1 MSSGPD
7 DLTGL
12 YLDHWQHPMNLTGL
26 DDGTPSKFARM
37 DILPNQ
43 MDPSMHLNQFD
54 LAGGMVTGMY
64 QQQPQGPQ
72 SSSSSGNADSKERYA
87 RENHSEIERRRR
99 NKMTHYINELAEMV
113 PQCAALGRKPDK
125 LTILR
130 MAVTHMKSIRDAST
144 NGHPNDPTSFKPT
157 FLTDQELKHLILE
170 AANGFLFVVSCDSG
184 RVLYVA
190 DSIMPVLNL
199 RPEDWNHRS
208 IYDLIHPDD
217 MDKVRDQLCGSE
229 ASLNRV
235 LDIKSGTVKKEQPG
249 TVRVHMSC
257 RRGFICRMRLGMLEP
272 MHRLRNRRPLFT
284 HNGQNYV
291 VVHCTG
297 YIKNSP
303 PVGVEA
309 PQTSCLVAIGR
320 LQIASMPLGSD
331 PLSPQL
337 EQFTMRITDDG
348 KINFV
353 DQRAAQMLGL
363 NLDQTFIN
371 RHIWQVVDPANEQSV
386 RDAFQQMMTGQDVM
400 QEPCRLRA
408 SPDRFVPCILEAH
421 KFLNPFNNQFEYVVA
436 KATLVEDNQQSQFI
450 PSQPW
455 QAEPTIGQG
464 NTAPIQNSSG
474 MEFSQQN
481 NLQDDPWVTGPSAGQ
496 STNSATYGS
505 MDDSWSGP
513 SAWSG

>member
-1 MSSGPD
+1 MSNGHD
-7 DLTGL
+7 DLNGL
-12 YLDHWQHPMNLTGL
+12 YLDPWQHSMNLANL

-37 DILPNQ
+37 DMTMNP
-43 MDPSMHLNQFD
+43 MDQIHQFEI
-54 LAGGMVTGMY
+54 GSNMTTGMY
-64 QQQPQGPQ
+64 QQQQGGPQ

-130 MAVTHMKSIRDAST
+130 MAVTHMKSIPSL
-144 NGHPNDPTSFKPT
+144 NGHPNDLTSFKPT

-170 AANGFLFVVSCDSG
+170 SANGFLFVVSCDSG

-190 DSIMPVLNL
+190 DSIIPALNL

-235 LDIKSGTVKKEQPG
+235 LDMKSGTVKKEQTG
-249 TVRVHMSC
+249 GVRIHMSC

-272 MHRLRNRRPLFT
+272 MHRLRNRRPIFN

-297 YIKNSP
+297 YIKNAP
-303 PVGVEA
+303 PNGIDA
-309 PQTSCLVAIGR
+309 PQQTSCLVAIGR
-320 LQIASMPLGSD
+320 LQIASMPLGND

-337 EQFTMRITDDG
+337 EQFTMRIMEDG

-353 DQRAAQMLGL
+353 DQRAAQILGL

-371 RHIWQVVDPANEQSV
+371 RFIWQIVDPLNEQSV
-386 RDAFQQMMTGQDVM
+386 RDSFQNMMNGQEIM
-400 QEPCRLRA
+400 QEPCRLRTNN
-408 SPDRFVPCILEAH
+408 SERFISCILEAH

-436 KATLVEDNQQSQFI
+436 KATMVEDSHQQNQFLQ
-450 PSQPW
+450 QPPLW
-455 QAEPTIGQG
+455 QELPTTIGQ
-464 NTAPIQNSSG
+464 PISDTQFSTQNGS
-474 MEFSQQN
+474 
-481 NLQDDPWVTGPSAGQ
+481 NLPEDPWVTGPGNGT
-496 STNSATYGS
+496 TNYGTTL
-505 MDDSWSGP
+505 DDNWPGP
-513 SAWSG
+513 TAWSG

>member
-1 MSSGPD
+1 
-7 DLTGL
+7 
-12 YLDHWQHPMNLTGL
+12 
-26 DDGTPSKFARM
+26 M

-43 MDPSMHLNQFD
+43 MDPQMHLNQFD

-303 PVGVEA
+303 PVGVDA

-363 NLDQTFIN
+363 NLDQTFVN
-371 RHIWQVVDPANEQSV
+371 RHIWQVVDPANEQPV

-400 QEPCRLRA
+400 QVC
-408 SPDRFVPCILEAH
+408 F
-421 KFLNPFNNQFEYVVA
+421 
-436 KATLVEDNQQSQFI
+436 
-450 PSQPW
+450 
-455 QAEPTIGQG
+455 
-464 NTAPIQNSSG
+464 
-474 MEFSQQN
+474 
-481 NLQDDPWVTGPSAGQ
+481 
-496 STNSATYGS
+496 
-505 MDDSWSGP
+505 
-513 SAWSG
+513 

>member
-1 MSSGPD
+1 MASGSD
-7 DLTGL
+7 NLGGL
-12 YLDHWQHPMNLTGL
+12 YLDPWQQQLMNVAAGL
-26 DDGTPSKFARM
+26 DDSKFARM
-37 DILPNQ
+37 DPSGQ
-43 MDPSMHLNQFD
+43 MDPNNMLDSNGHFAD
-54 LAGGMVTGMY
+54 LGSATTGMY
-64 QQQPQGPQ
+64 QQQQSGGPA
-72 SSSSSGNADSKERYA
+72 SSTSSGISDNKDRYA

-130 MAVTHMKSIRDAST
+130 MAVTHMKSIRDASSQ
-144 NGHPNDPTSFKPT
+144 GHPSDPSNFKPT

-199 RPEDWNHRS
+199 RQEDWMHRS

-235 LDIKSGTVKKEQPG
+235 LDLKSGAVKKEQG
-249 TVRVHMSC
+249 VRVHMSC

-272 MHRLRNRRPLFT
+272 MHRLRNRRPLFN

-297 YIKNSP
+297 YIKNAP
-303 PVGVEA
+303 PAGIDA

-320 LQIASMPLGSD
+320 LQIASMALGQD
-331 PLSPQL
+331 PLVPPL
-337 EQFTMRITDDG
+337 EQFSLRIAEDG

-353 DQRAAQMLGL
+353 DQRAAQLLGINVEQTIL
-363 NLDQTFIN
+363 N
-371 RHIWQVVDPANEQSV
+371 RYVWQIVEPALEQSV
-386 RDAFQQMMTGQDVM
+386 RDGFQQMMAGQGTM
-400 QEPCRLRA
+400 QEPVRLRAA
-408 SPDRFVPCILEAH
+408 SPDRLISCLLEAH
-421 KFLNPFNNQFEYVVA
+421 KFLNPYHNQFEYVVGKVTVVDQQQFGNGNNA
-436 KATLVEDNQQSQFI
+436 PANGNQQ
-450 PSQPW
+450 W
-455 QAEPTIGQG
+455 QADPTLGGVG
-464 NTAPIQNSSG
+464 NDPVQPVMDFGAANPNV
-474 MEFSQQN
+474 
-481 NLQDDPWVTGPSAGQ
+481 DDPWLGAPAGPGYGAGDDTWASNWGGPS
-496 STNSATYGS
+496 
-505 MDDSWSGP
+505 
-513 SAWSG
+513 